1 MSFFRYHIPM
11 SRYRLLP
18 SPAQEKVLRNHCA
31 HARFVWN
38 LAVEQQSWWRPG
50 RTSAPGWVEHS
61 HQLTEARSEYDW
73 LAAGSVM
80 VQQQA
85 LRDFSQ
91 AMANY
96 FRGSNRRPTWRK
108 AGRNEGFRVVAL
120 RLGQVQRLNRHQGQ
134 IYIPKAGWVRFRWSR
149 PVPQARSFRV
159 KLDRA
164 DRWHLTFA
172 AIPQPI
178 AGPGTGEMVGVDRGV
193 AVSAA
198 LSTGEIL
205 HCPHMSSRRKRRFR
219 ALERRL
225 ARAKRGSKRR
235 AKVKLALAR
244 LKSHQADARTDW
256 AEKLSTDLARRF
268 DVICVENLPVRN
280 MTRSAKGTVGN
291 PGRNVRAKA
300 GLNREILASGW
311 GILVRRLEQK
321 APGRVKKTNPAYTS
335 QRCSA
340 CGHVASENRKSQAV
354 FACTSC
360 RYTANADVNAA
371 SNIAAGHAVTARGG
385 SPLGG
390 PVNREPQPALLS
402 T

>member
-1 MSFFRYHIPM
+1 M

-61 HQLTEARSEYDW
+61 RQLTQARSEYDW

-96 FRGSNRRPTWRK
+96 FHGTHRRPTWRK
-108 AGRNEGFRVVAL
+108 AGRDEGFRIVAL

-149 PVPQARSFRV
+149 PVPPSRSFRV
-159 KLDRA
+159 TLDRVG
-164 DRWHLTFA
+164 RWHLTFA

-178 AGPGTGEMVGVDRGV
+178 EGPGTGEVVGVDRGV

-205 HCPHMSSRRKRRFR
+205 HCPHMSARRKRRFK

-244 LKSHQADARTDW
+244 VKSHQADARTDW

-280 MTRSAKGTVGN
+280 MTRSAKGTVN
-291 PGRNVRAKA
+291 DPGRNVRAKA

-321 APGRVKKTNPAYTS
+321 APGRVEKINPAYTS

-354 FACTSC
+354 FACTIC

-385 SPLGG
+385 SPSGG

-402 T
+402 A